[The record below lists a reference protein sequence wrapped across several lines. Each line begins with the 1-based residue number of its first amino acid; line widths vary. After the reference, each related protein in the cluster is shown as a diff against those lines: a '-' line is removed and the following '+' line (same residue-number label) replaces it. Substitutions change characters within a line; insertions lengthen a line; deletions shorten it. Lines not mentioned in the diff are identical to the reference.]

1 MIKIYGKENCKQCEE
16 LKTKLINSGVKFE
29 YIEDIKELRIIA
41 SREKIMSA
49 PIVKYNDKFFTM
61 NSFLEEVK

>member
-16 LKTKLINSGVKFE
+16 LKTKLINSDVKFE
-29 YIEDIKELRIIA
+29 YIEDIKELRIVA

-49 PIVKYNDKFFTM
+49 PIVQYNGNFFTM
-61 NSFLEEVK
+61 GNFLEEVK